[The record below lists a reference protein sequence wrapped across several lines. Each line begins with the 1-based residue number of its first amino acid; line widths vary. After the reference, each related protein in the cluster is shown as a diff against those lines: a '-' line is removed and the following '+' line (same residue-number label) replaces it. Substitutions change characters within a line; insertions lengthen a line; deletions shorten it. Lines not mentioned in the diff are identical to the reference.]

1 MWISIFLKLN
11 LLTVVVLLGF
21 KSESYRAHFHSLI
34 IVWGEKNPLLVDVY
48 QHASMN
54 TENCKVHCG

>member
-1 MWISIFLKLN
+1 MISIFLKLN

-34 IVWGEKNPLLVDVY
+34 IVWGKKFHSWLMFI
-48 QHASMN
+48 SM
-54 TENCKVHCG
+54 HQ